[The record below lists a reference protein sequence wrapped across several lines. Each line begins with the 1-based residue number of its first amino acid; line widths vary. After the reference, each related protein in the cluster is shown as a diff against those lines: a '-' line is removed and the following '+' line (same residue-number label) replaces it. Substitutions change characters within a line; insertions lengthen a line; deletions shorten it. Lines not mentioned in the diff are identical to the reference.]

1 MVSLRI
7 VAVGLIAL
15 ILGIS
20 IGYAAPLA
28 IPALQTPKPA
38 ITLSATTVN
47 TGEQYNATLSGFP
60 ANTEIYGWTVNENPP
75 RSFLAGT
82 TDGNGKLVLTANAPT
97 TPGKWLLCAS
107 DKSQNSWASTVLTV
121 NA

>member
-1 MVSLRI
+1 MVSSRI
-7 VAVGLIAL
+7 VAVGVIAL
-15 ILGIS
+15 VIGVL
-20 IGYAAPLA
+20 IGYAAPYA
-28 IPALQTPKPA
+28 IPALQPPKPTIA
-38 ITLSATTVN
+38 LSATAVK

-75 RSFLAGT
+75 RSFIAGT

-107 DKSQNSWASTVLTV
+107 DESQNSWASTVLTV